1 MKKNG
6 LGRKAKLAS
15 KVRTSEKLVQI
26 PFRGVIMAGPL
37 HERIEDGG
45 TISIPQSMLPFPKKD
60 YYALQV
66 SGESMIEKDIEDGDF
81 VLVREQ
87 NTAKNGDNVVALVD
101 NTEATLKTFYKEK
114 SHIRLQPANKNFKPI
129 IVKKETPFEIQGVVV
144 DVIGNIGL
152 N

>member
-1 MKKNG
+1 M
-6 LGRKAKLAS
+6 
-15 KVRTSEKLVQI
+15 
-26 PFRGVIMAGPL
+26 
-37 HERIEDGG
+37 
-45 TISIPQSMLPFPKKD
+45 
-60 YYALQV
+60 
-66 SGESMIEKDIEDGDF
+66 
-81 VLVREQ
+81 
-87 NTAKNGDNVVALVD
+87 ALVD